1 MTMMIWSYR
10 HLQGFNPNHSVGIEE
25 KVACP
30 NRASN
35 HSKLFLFKVSL
46 FSYGALVIVLS
57 AHTVGIS
64 LALEDQGARLGQ
76 TA

>member
-1 MTMMIWSYR
+1 MMIWSYR
-10 HLQGFNPNHSVGIEE
+10 HLQVFNPNHSVRTEE

-35 HSKLFLFKVSL
+35 HSKLFLFIMSL
-46 FSYGALVIVLS
+46 FSYGALVMVLS

-64 LALEDQGARLGQ
+64 LALEDREHVYGKPHR
-76 TA
+76 